1 MAGVLLDARSSLSA
15 TKIGVAGWP
24 SSFLGDASDK
34 KPVRM
39 ARMETKDRLRRE
51 LKEGADRG
59 AGLVELLDYLE
70 TSGSRL
76 GRWDRLS
83 NDERDELSLYCWS
96 LKTSN
101 KRSLIWDRASAMWG
115 SFKNTSASGRRRP
128 DRRSKV

>member
-1 MAGVLLDARSSLSA
+1 
-15 TKIGVAGWP
+15 
-24 SSFLGDASDK
+24 
-34 KPVRM
+34 
-39 ARMETKDRLRRE
+39 METKDRLRRE
-51 LKEGADRG
+51 LKESADRG

-101 KRSLIWDRASAMWG
+101 RRSLIWDRASAMWG
-115 SFKNTSASGRRRP
+115 SFKTTSASGRRRP